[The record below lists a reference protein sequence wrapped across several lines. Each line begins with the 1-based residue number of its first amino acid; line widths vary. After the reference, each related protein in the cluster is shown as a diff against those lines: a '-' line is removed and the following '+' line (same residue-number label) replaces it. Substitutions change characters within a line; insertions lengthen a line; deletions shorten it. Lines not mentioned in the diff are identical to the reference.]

1 MSIAKRIK
9 QARVDADL
17 TQADLAAAVDVSQPT
32 VNGWERGAFAPSR
45 DRVERIAY
53 ATTKSRL
60 WLELGGEGA
69 DAKVANAK
77 VRGGGE
83 ASSVAPRETLPSE
96 ADLPVTHVPESV
108 AGESVA
114 FQGIEG
120 AYSHLACQRVYPQ
133 MTALPCRTFEA
144 AFAAVSD
151 EEARFA
157 MIPIE
162 NSLGGRVADIHHL
175 LPESSLYIV
184 GEHFQSVQHHMLA
197 PQGATLEGLR
207 AVYSH
212 VQALAQCRD
221 VIRELNLEA
230 VARADTAG
238 AAMEVAEIG
247 DPSIAAIA
255 SDLAGQI
262 YGLQTIRTRIEDRIG
277 NTTRMVVMSRRRIE
291 PDSRAGRC
299 ITSFV
304 FQVRSVPAALYK
316 ALGGF
321 ATVGVNIIKLESYIV
336 DANFTVAQFYAE
348 IEGHPDQR
356 AVDHAFEELQYF
368 SSRMKILGTYLA
380 SPFRDQT
387 SGRGISG

>member
-1 MSIAKRIK
+1 MNIANRIK
-9 QARVDADL
+9 QARVAADL
-17 TQADLAAAVDVSQPT
+17 TQAELAAAVDVSQPT
-32 VNGWERGAFAPSR
+32 VNGWERGAFMPSR
-45 DRVERIAY
+45 ERVDRIAQ
-53 ATTKSRL
+53 ATKTTRQ
-60 WLELGGEGA
+60 WLELGDDEV
-69 DAKVANAK
+69 DAKV
-77 VRGGGE
+77 GGVLE
-83 ASSVAPRETLPSE
+83 AASVTAPRESAPRAAVAPDTVASE
-96 ADLPVTHVPESV
+96 THIPESM
-108 AGESVA
+108 AGESIA

-120 AYSHLACQRVYPQ
+120 AYSHLACQQVYPQ

-151 EEARFA
+151 GEARYA

-197 PQGATLEGLR
+197 PKGATLEGLR

-221 VIRELNLEA
+221 VIRELNLDA

-238 AAMEVAEIG
+238 AAKEVAEIG
-247 DPSIAAIA
+247 DPGSAAIA

-277 NTTRMVVMSRRRIE
+277 NTTRMVIMARRRIE
-291 PDSRAGRC
+291 PDFRAGRC
-299 ITSFV
+299 ITSFI

-321 ATVGVNIIKLESYIV
+321 ATVGVNIVKLESYIV

-356 AVDHAFEELQYF
+356 EVDHAFEELQYF
-368 SSRMKILGTYLA
+368 SARIKILGTYPA
-380 SPFRDQT
+380 NPFRD
-387 SGRGISG
+387 

>member
-1 MSIAKRIK
+1 MYYNNMCIAKRIK
-9 QARVDADL
+9 QARLDADL
-17 TQADLAAAVDVSQPT
+17 TQSDLAAAVDVSQPT
-32 VNGWERGAFAPSR
+32 VNGWERGTFAPSR
-45 DRVERIAY
+45 DRVESIAQ
-53 ATTKSRL
+53 ATKKSRL
-60 WLELGGEGA
+60 WLELGGDGVEF
-69 DAKVANAK
+69 KVD
-77 VRGGGE
+77 GE
-83 ASSVAPRETLPSE
+83 CGASSVTSSEKVPSG
-96 ADLPVTHVPESV
+96 LGQTVTHVPTAI
-108 AGESVA
+108 AGESIA

-120 AYSHLACQRVYPQ
+120 AYSHLACQQVYPQ

-151 EEARFA
+151 EEVRFA

-175 LPESSLYIV
+175 LPNSSLYIV

-207 AVYSH
+207 VVYSH
-212 VQALAQCRD
+212 VQALSQCRD
-221 VIRELNLEA
+221 VIRELGLEA
-230 VARADTAG
+230 VVRADTAG
-238 AAMEVAEIG
+238 AAKEVAENG
-247 DPSIAAIA
+247 VSSIAAIA

-277 NTTRMVVMSRRRIE
+277 NTTRMVIMARRRIE

-348 IEGHPDQR
+348 IEGHPDQHE
-356 AVDHAFEELQYF
+356 VNHAFEELQYF
-368 SSRMKILGTYLA
+368 SSRTKILGTYLA
-380 SPFRDQT
+380 SPFRDRT
-387 SGRGISG
+387 